1 MASSG
6 SCIRGAIDLLKNFGR
21 KQYVLRPLRW
31 RRADVWAIIDALVTA
46 HDASVQSSTPCLRKS
61 SGMPFWPIANTP
73 ISSVE
78 EAATQGVAM
87 NNQHRATHQQPPSDW
102 LKPAVQGETC

>member
-1 MASSG
+1 
-6 SCIRGAIDLLKNFGR
+6 
-21 KQYVLRPLRW
+21 
-31 RRADVWAIIDALVTA
+31 
-46 HDASVQSSTPCLRKS
+46 
-61 SGMPFWPIANTP
+61 MPFWPIANTP

-102 LKPAVQGETC
+102 LKPAVQGETCRGDDVSRTVAEKLLHSRLQLMAQLPEQSFMQLAFVALVLP